1 MVITGTP
8 RKEETHMADL
18 PPYPDANRDTS
29 NDTALRSDRRAVTST
44 LPSTPRW
51 VTVFGSIFIL
61 LVLLII
67 IMHLAGFGFGGHGG
81 SLTPSASVIIY
92 EVLQR

>member
-1 MVITGTP
+1 
-8 RKEETHMADL
+8 MADL

-29 NDTALRSDRRAVTST
+29 NDTALRPDRRSVPSTS
-44 LPSTPRW
+44 PSTPRS
-51 VTVFGSIFIL
+51 VKGFGLIFII